1 MNIFVTNDPE
11 IRVHSITL
19 STNGSTIDG
28 CDQWCTGNTTK
39 KMCFVCYETYI
50 FNNCTMIIVLIA
62 VRLLQKWPS
71 LIRDR
76 SVLTIIM

>member
-28 CDQWCTGNTTK
+28 CDQWCTGN
-39 KMCFVCYETYI
+39 
-50 FNNCTMIIVLIA
+50 NNEEDVFC
-62 VRLLQKWPS
+62 LLRN
-71 LIRDR
+71 LYF
-76 SVLTIIM
+76 